1 MIMKNINNTASVLS
15 AFALGLVVLTACEGS
30 EIYTVNAPDWTAAKI
45 DSIRAEKEANAS
57 KEPAEKTVYPTPT
70 MLGASD
76 CTSAW
81 WSEHT
86 DNIRVAP
93 EQTVYS
99 SFVNYTSSAN
109 NWNNYCIV
117 LCNMTGDTE
126 YAVVRSD
133 NYGWGS
139 GYEGNADLQTSCT
152 QTDWAAWLTAMN
164 GAKIDVA
171 IRNNGDGSADVEAIA
186 HGSDGVDYTQ
196 IYKGIKVDAENL
208 YFNYTVDNCYLVF
221 DALFQSDVEVLGA
234 EDNSTS
240 FWGAHTANV
249 KIEKGQTI
257 VSNFTNYSSCA
268 NNWNNFCVVLCTEDG
283 GFEYCVVRADN
294 YGWGSGYEGNEDLII
309 LTENGR
315 TWDGWKD
322 TMDGVKVTCAITN
335 KGDGTAD
342 INIKMVTA
350 SEITYTQDYLGI
362 KVNADELYF
371 NFTVDGCHLVFE

>member
-1 MIMKNINNTASVLS
+1 MIMKNINNKVSVLG
-15 AFALGLVVLTACEGS
+15 AFALGWVVLTACEGS
-30 EIYTVNAPDWTAAKI
+30 EIYTVNAPDWTTAKI
-45 DSIRAEKEANAS
+45 DSIRAEKEANAL

-70 MLGASD
+70 ILGAMD
-76 CTSAW
+76 CTSGW

-86 DNIRVAP
+86 DNIRIAP

-99 SFVNYTSSAN
+99 SFMNYTSGAN

-117 LCNMTGDTE
+117 LCNETGDTE

-139 GYEGNADLQTSCT
+139 GYEGNADLVNSCT
-152 QTDWAAWLTAMN
+152 QADWSAWLVAMN

-171 IRNNGDGSADVEAIA
+171 IRNNGDGSADIEAVA
-186 HGSDGVDYTQ
+186 HGTDGADYTQ
-196 IYKGIKVDAENL
+196 IYQGIKVDAENL

-221 DALFQSDVEVLGA
+221 DAIFQSDVEVLGA
-234 EDNSTS
+234 DDNSTP

-249 KIEKGQTI
+249 KVEKGQTI
-257 VSNFTNYSSCA
+257 IANFTNYSSCA
-268 NNWNNFCVVLCTEDG
+268 NNWNNFCVVLCNEDG
-283 GFEYCVVRADN
+283 SFEYCVVRADN
-294 YGWGSGYEGNEDLII
+294 YGWGSGYEGNENLVAI
-309 LTENGR
+309 TESGR

-322 TMDGVKVTCAITN
+322 TMDGAKVTCAITN

-350 SEITYTQDYLGI
+350 SEISYTQDYQGVN
-362 KVNADELYF
+362 VNADELFF